1 MNNFYSNNDEID
13 LRDLLNSLIRRK
25 IFLIIGL
32 LGGISLSIF
41 KVLITDKIYQGNFS
55 IDTKAQTSSI
65 SSRLESD
72 TPGISMLSE
81 RNEIENTIYVL
92 QSPYVLKD
100 VFRFYKEIASDK
112 DPNLLSLDIN
122 EWISD
127 SIFIENIPQT
137 TVLKVKLR
145 DRNQELISPLINK
158 LVEAYQNYSIEGN
171 TKILDTSISYI
182 KKEIIMAEASANES
196 LDEAQT
202 FALNNSLMITEGL
215 PSYSAVL
222 NSNAKTIES
231 KLLELKR
238 EANLLEQQIEDAK
251 NADDVLY
258 LTKLVPDTENPF
270 FDAYTAI
277 KSDLA
282 NKRITFLDAD
292 PSIQFLIKR
301 EKRIIKE
308 INNYT
313 VSQLESLLKNTEKR
327 LEYLSKPNDVLQKH
341 RVLIQKALN
350 EQSFLQSLKDGLL
363 ALQLRRADLS
373 TPWRVLSDPE
383 VGQKPYKPK
392 FLEELIIFVPIGI
405 LIGSLFGLIY
415 DYRTKLIYK
424 EEILTELIPYKLLD
438 RLSISESSEWDES
451 INLIVQGPLSNHL
464 EGLIGLL
471 PLGNIDKNVLEK
483 FEEKLSKIIGEKGKL
498 VSSKDLLST
507 KECSTQILLVQNGMN
522 TQEKIKNFLKRLNL
536 QNSDVSGWI
545 FFKNKNDN

>member
-464 EGLIGLL
+464 KGLIGLL

>member
-1 MNNFYSNNDEID
+1 
-13 LRDLLNSLIRRK
+13 
-25 IFLIIGL
+25 
-32 LGGISLSIF
+32 
-41 KVLITDKIYQGNFS
+41 
-55 IDTKAQTSSI
+55 
-65 SSRLESD
+65 
-72 TPGISMLSE
+72 
-81 RNEIENTIYVL
+81 
-92 QSPYVLKD
+92 
-100 VFRFYKEIASDK
+100 
-112 DPNLLSLDIN
+112 
-122 EWISD
+122 
-127 SIFIENIPQT
+127 
-137 TVLKVKLR
+137 
-145 DRNQELISPLINK
+145 
-158 LVEAYQNYSIEGN
+158 
-171 TKILDTSISYI
+171 
-182 KKEIIMAEASANES
+182 
-196 LDEAQT
+196 
-202 FALNNSLMITEGL
+202 MITEGL

-392 FLEELIIFVPIGI
+392 FMEELIIFVPIGI

-464 EGLIGLL
+464 KGLIGLL